1 MEDKI
6 PKRAVLIGAGMVART
21 HLTACVHAKGV
32 TLQGVM
38 SRSLHSARALAA
50 EGLVQ
55 TGLPLQVYDSLE
67 AVAADPDVDFA
78 IVLTP
83 PNARLAI
90 IGVLAT
96 AGKHILL
103 EKPVGRNATEAR
115 EVVRLCRAAG
125 VTLGVVF
132 QHRMREASLKAA
144 QMVANS
150 DLGALGVAEISVP
163 WWRNQR
169 YYDEPG
175 RGTYE
180 RDGGGVLISQAIHT
194 IDLALS
200 LTGPVRSVCAM
211 AATTRFHKM
220 EAEDF
225 VTAGLQFVNGAVG
238 SLVASTASFPG
249 RAETIVLHF
258 DKASLTLD
266 SGRLLVRWSN
276 GKEECFGAKSGTGG
290 GVDPMAFTH
299 EWHQSVLE
307 DFAASLDSGNQP
319 AITGE
324 DALAAHDLIEAILK
338 SAQIGKTTELSTC
351 PP

>member
-1 MEDKI
+1 MGDKF

-21 HLTACVHAKGV
+21 HLTACAHAHGV
-32 TLQGVM
+32 AIQGIM
-38 SRSLHSARALAA
+38 SRRPDRARALAA
-50 EGLVQ
+50 EGAIQ
-55 TGLPLQVYDSLE
+55 TGLPLHVYDSLE

-83 PNARLAI
+83 PNARLEI
-90 IGVLAT
+90 IRVLAA

-115 EVVRLCRAAG
+115 EVVRLCRDAG
-125 VTLGVVF
+125 VTLGIVF
-132 QHRMREASLKAA
+132 QHRMREASRKAA
-144 QMVANS
+144 EMIVNG
-150 DLGALGVAEISVP
+150 DLGALGVVEMCVP
-163 WWRNQR
+163 WWRDQQ

-200 LTGPVRSVCAM
+200 LTGPVASVRAM

-225 VTAGLQFVNGAVG
+225 VTAGLQFANGAVG

-258 DKASLTLD
+258 DKASLSLD
-266 SGRLLVRWSN
+266 SGRLLVRWRN
-276 GKEECFGAKSGTGG
+276 GQEECFGATGGTGG
-290 GVDPMAFTH
+290 GADPMAFTH
-299 EWHQSVLE
+299 EWHQSVIE
-307 DFAASLDSGNQP
+307 DFAASLVTGNRP

-324 DALAAHDLIEAILK
+324 DALAAHDLIDAILK
-338 SAQIGKTTELSTC
+338 SARLGEITELSE
-351 PP
+351 